1 MMSRFHMKSSDRPQ
15 AAMSAAA
22 ATATYA
28 VSTPSER
35 LRLPASQPRTVAD
48 PPIRDVDNRKYT
60 ARIQRLLDVAVA
72 VPALTVFGLVLPVLA
87 AIIYLDSRGPI
98 FYRQE
103 RIGVNRRGR
112 RWLSAGVDR
121 RKTVRPGR
129 PFRVWKLRTMRTD
142 AEKNGPR
149 WATAGDARV
158 TTVGRFLRKSRLDEV
173 PQFWNVLRGEMSV
186 VGPRPE
192 RLCFISR
199 LEQDVPHYR
208 ERLLVRPGITGLA
221 QVETGY
227 DTDLESVREKVS
239 LDRRY
244 IRDVGLGTDLKIMVR
259 TVGVVVK
266 GSGAH

>member
-1 MMSRFHMKSSDRPQ
+1 MENRTYISR
-15 AAMSAAA
+15 A
-22 ATATYA
+22 
-28 VSTPSER
+28 
-35 LRLPASQPRTVAD
+35 
-48 PPIRDVDNRKYT
+48 
-60 ARIQRLLDVAVA
+60 QRLLDVAVA
-72 VPALTVFGLVLPVLA
+72 VPALTLFGLMLPVLA
-87 AIIYLDSRGPI
+87 LVIRLDSKGPI

-103 RIGVNRRGR
+103 RIGMNRRRR

-121 RKTVRPGR
+121 RKMMRPGL
-129 PFRVWKLRTMRTD
+129 PFEVWKLRTMRTD

-149 WATAGDARV
+149 WASAGDSRV
-158 TTVGRFLRKSRLDEV
+158 TRVGRFLRKSRLDEV

-221 QVETGY
+221 QVITGY
-227 DTDLESVREKVS
+227 DTDLESVREKVA

-244 IRDVGLGTDLKIMVR
+244 IRDVGLGTDLRILAR
-259 TVGVVVK
+259 TVGVVIS